1 MTTLI
6 VIIVVVVVV
15 LAIAAAV
22 VIPSMRRRRLQEQFG
37 PEYER
42 TVESA
47 GDRREAEQD
56 LAQRAQRRKE
66 LEIRPLDPVARDGYA
81 QQWRHTQERFV
92 DSPND
97 AVEEADGLVQ
107 QVMRDRGYPTGDFD
121 QRARDVSVDHADV
134 VSEYHAA
141 HDISVLNGRRQAS
154 TEQLREAMVHY
165 RTLFADLLDDDDGSA
180 AGRSA
185 EENMPGR

>member
-6 VIIVVVVVV
+6 VVIVVVV
-15 LAIAAAV
+15 LLLIGAAV
-22 VIPSMRRRRLQEQFG
+22 ALPVMRRRRLQQRFG
-37 PEYER
+37 SEYER

-56 LAQRAQRRKE
+56 LQQRTQRRKE

-81 QQWRHTQERFV
+81 QRWRSTQERFV
-92 DSPND
+92 DAPNEAVDD
-97 AVEEADGLVQ
+97 ADNLVQ
-107 QVMRDRGYPTGDFD
+107 QVMRDRGYPVGDFD
-121 QRARDVSVDHADV
+121 QQARDISVDHADV

-141 HDISVLNGRRQAS
+141 HDISLLNIRRQAS

-165 RTLFADLLDDDDGSA
+165 RVLFAELLDGGGSST
-180 AGRSA
+180 GRAA
-185 EENMPGR
+185 EENVPGR